1 MSYIDWTDDFSVK
14 VEKIDLQHKNLVA
27 IINELHENMTVH
39 KEQSVQLEIVQ
50 KMIAYTDYHFKT
62 EEQLMQE
69 TDFPGSANHKVEH
82 EKFVKKALEIK
93 ERLDKKGL
101 VLSIEILSYLKQWL
115 KHHILNT
122 DKKYSDHFNAHGIK

>member
-27 IINELHENMTVH
+27 MINELHENMTVH

>member
-1 MSYIDWTDDFSVK
+1 
-14 VEKIDLQHKNLVA
+14 
-27 IINELHENMTVH
+27 MTVH